1 MQTKTIKI
9 RKKYVFGFFF
19 FVIAAITIFML
30 INAFTEMNKA
40 APEPVEDYDNI
51 ELIQFEPVG
60 DGAQVAL
67 ISTDVGDMKAVLYP
81 DEAPNAVSLFVS
93 TAESGGYNGLTAGLY
108 EQKSV
113 FTLDAP
119 EIDGTY
125 KAELHKNL
133 WPFKGALCMTDGGDI
148 VFINTVQYTDEDK
161 KYLSAEEGEMPEVR
175 HAFYEHGG
183 VPNYAGQYAVFGQ
196 VFEGIDVLEKIA
208 DSEMGTEIMVK
219 SVEILTDSE

>member
-40 APEPVEDYDNI
+40 APDPVENYDNI

-81 DEAPNAVSLFVS
+81 DE
-93 TAESGGYNGLTAGLY
+93 
-108 EQKSV
+108 
-113 FTLDAP
+113 
-119 EIDGTY
+119 
-125 KAELHKNL
+125 
-133 WPFKGALCMTDGGDI
+133 
-148 VFINTVQYTDEDK
+148 DK
-161 KYLSAEEGEMPEVR
+161 EYLSAEEGEMPEVR

-208 DSEMGTEIMVK
+208 DSEMGTEIAVK

>member
-40 APEPVEDYDNI
+40 APDPVENYDNI

-81 DEAPNAVSLFVS
+81 DDAPNAVSLFVS

-148 VFINTVQYTDEDK
+148 DK
-161 KYLSAEEGEMPEVR
+161 
-175 HAFYEHGG
+175 
-183 VPNYAGQYAVFGQ
+183 
-196 VFEGIDVLEKIA
+196 
-208 DSEMGTEIMVK
+208 
-219 SVEILTDSE
+219 